1 VLKSEFVFPR
11 GAISSPICVQ
21 CDLVMSL
28 VKIDP
33 DKQNHD
39 RCSFECPGCRE
50 VVTEVMKYQ

>member
-1 VLKSEFVFPR
+1 
-11 GAISSPICVQ
+11 
-21 CDLVMSL
+21 MSL